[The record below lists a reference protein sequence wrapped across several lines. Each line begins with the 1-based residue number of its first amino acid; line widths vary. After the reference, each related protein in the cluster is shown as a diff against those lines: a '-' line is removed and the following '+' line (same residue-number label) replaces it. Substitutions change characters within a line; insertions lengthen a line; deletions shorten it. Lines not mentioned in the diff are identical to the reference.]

1 MKNNTKCDIAID
13 FSKSVF
19 YKIDQLSIYIQT
31 LAKNFFEIRRVDLT
45 SDEFAALNFILNNPN
60 ICQRD
65 LAKLTLRDRVRTGR
79 ILNSL
84 EEKGYIERVNDTK
97 NNRLVRRLTITK
109 SGKKLYNEQFSI
121 MSQIMDKVLE
131 KFPEEKMIELR
142 DTLTQLETA
151 LSEVVEFNI

>member
-1 MKNNTKCDIAID
+1 MQNNTKCNQTID

-19 YKIDQLSIYIQT
+19 YKIEQLSIYTQM

-45 SDEFAALNFILNNPN
+45 SDEFAALNHILNNPN

-65 LAKLTLRDRVRTGR
+65 LAKLILRDRVRTGR

-109 SGKKLYNEQFSI
+109 SGKKLYNEQFNI
-121 MSQIMDKVLE
+121 LSQIMDKVLE

-151 LSEVVEFNI
+151 LSEVVDFNI

>member
-1 MKNNTKCDIAID
+1 MNNKATQRETID

-19 YKIDQLSIYIQT
+19 YKIEQLSIYTQM

-45 SDEFAALNFILNNPN
+45 SDEFATLNYVLNNPN

-65 LAKLTLRDRVRTGR
+65 LAKLILRDRVRTGR

-84 EEKGYIERVNDTK
+84 EEKGYIERTNDTK
-97 NNRLVRRLTITK
+97 NNRLVRRVSITK
-109 SGKKLYNEQFSI
+109 AGKKLYNEQFSI
-121 MSQIMDKVLE
+121 LSQIMDKVLE
-131 KFPEEKMIELR
+131 KFPEEKMVELKE
-142 DTLTQLETA
+142 TLTQLETA